1 MLNFRPENWVIYAGL
16 LVAVFALEGC
26 STVRTTQPPET
37 ATEQLLIS
45 TAVDHAVARL
55 NLKITPGTKVF
66 VDAQYFR
73 APLYSQYAIASVRN
87 RLLQLGARL
96 VNNRKK
102 SNVVVELRS
111 GAQSINHHQLLIGVP
126 AIPIPVPLVGI
137 VTTPELA
144 LFEENRQVGIAK
156 MAIASYKRN
165 GALIASTG
173 ALYGTSHDTHWTVLL
188 AFSWTTQN
196 IMQKAGKKSAAFSRR
211 LPLARSDGEVARSHL
226 AVDPGG

>member
-1 MLNFRPENWVIYAGL
+1 MYAGL
-16 LVAVFALEGC
+16 LVVVFALEGW

-87 RLLQLGARL
+87 RLLQLWARL
-96 VNNRKK
+96 VNNRKRA
-102 SNVVVELRS
+102 NVVVELRS
-111 GAQSINHHQLLIGVP
+111 GGQSINHHQLLIGVP

-137 VTTPELA
+137 VATPELA

-156 MAIASYKRN
+156 MAITSYKRN

-173 ALYGTSHDTHWTVLL
+173 ALYGTSHDTRCDCTFGRFLDY
-188 AFSWTTQN
+188 A
-196 IMQKAGKKSAAFSRR
+196 KYYEKSREEIGSI
-211 LPLARSDGEVARSHL
+211 L
-226 AVDPGG
+226 

>member
-1 MLNFRPENWVIYAGL
+1 MYAGL
-16 LVAVFALEGC
+16 LVVVFALEGW

-45 TAVDHAVARL
+45 TDVDHAVARL

-87 RLLQLGARL
+87 RLLQLWARL
-96 VNNRKK
+96 VNNRKRA
-102 SNVVVELRS
+102 NVVVELRS
-111 GAQSINHHQLLIGVP
+111 GGQSINHHQLLIGVP
-126 AIPIPVPLVGI
+126 AIPTPVPLVGI
-137 VTTPELA
+137 VATPELA

-156 MAIASYKRN
+156 MAITSYKRN

-173 ALYGTSHDTHWTVLL
+173 ALYGTSHDTRCDCTFGRFLDY
-188 AFSWTTQN
+188 A
-196 IMQKAGKKSAAFSRR
+196 KYYEKSREEIGSI
-211 LPLARSDGEVARSHL
+211 L
-226 AVDPGG
+226 

>member
-1 MLNFRPENWVIYAGL
+1 MLNCRPRICVLYAGL
-16 LVAVFALEGC
+16 LAVVFALAGC
-26 STVRTTQPPET
+26 STARTTQPPET

-55 NLKITPGTKVF
+55 NLKIAPGTKVF
-66 VDAQYFR
+66 ADAQYFR

-96 VNNRKK
+96 VSNRKN
-102 SNVVVELRS
+102 SNMVVELRS

-156 MAIASYKRN
+156 MAITSYNRN
-165 GALIASTG
+165 GVLSASTG
-173 ALYGTSHDTHWTVLL
+173 PLYGTSHDTHWTILL

-196 IMQKAGKKSAAFSRR
+196 IMPK
-211 LPLARSDGEVARSHL
+211 
-226 AVDPGG
+226 